1 MKYLAPHIL
10 AVAAL
15 ASLAACTTTQG
26 PPPVGGGYLPGQ
38 SAPAGISESEAETL
52 TTQYLDFKNQRT
64 TMVNALNSTTDP
76 AARARFAE
84 SVDILSRHMAPLEYR
99 LRSAGRPVP

>member
-1 MKYLAPHIL
+1 MKFLAPHIL

-26 PPPVGGGYLPGQ
+26 PPAGGGYKPGE
-38 SAPAGISESEAETL
+38 SAPARISEVEAETL
-52 TTQYLDFKNQRT
+52 TTQYLDLKSQRT
-64 TMVNALNSTTDP
+64 TMVNALNSTGDP
-76 AARARFAE
+76 AARSRYAQAI
-84 SVDILSRHMAPLEYR
+84 DDLSRHMQPLEYR